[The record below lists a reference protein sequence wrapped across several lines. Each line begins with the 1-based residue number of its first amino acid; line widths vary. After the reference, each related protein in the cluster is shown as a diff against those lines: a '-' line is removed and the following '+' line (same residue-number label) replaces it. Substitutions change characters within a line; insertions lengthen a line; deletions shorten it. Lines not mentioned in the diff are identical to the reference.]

1 MAYRPAQAIG
11 LEWVPVS
18 LGIKPG
24 RRARASRRRLSI
36 VRTAALAIFAIGLS
50 AMAGSFAYFLPAAKL
65 AWDATGQVISIASPS
80 PSPSSTALASPTP
93 PPLYQP
99 GAFTVLLLGSDD
111 DSKFSPDHVLTQSM
125 ILVRVLPAT
134 KQVIMLS
141 IPRDLYVPFWTGGS
155 GKIDGAYSYGQA
167 GGAVATVER
176 DFGVHVDEYIWI
188 GLLGLVKL
196 IDALGGV
203 DVVTSN
209 PVIDDYYPSD
219 ILSSWPYDYQRVAVL
234 AGPQHLDGIHAM
246 QYVRSRHNDLQSD
259 IGRSKRQQQVL
270 LAIRLKAKQVGSTD
284 VPAIAAALGGE
295 IKTSIGLDRV
305 AQLIPLAATFDNPDA
320 ITSIVMLP
328 PLWHGGGPG
337 GSLTPNWG
345 AIGYFVHQYFPYG

>member
-1 MAYRPAQAIG
+1 MP
-11 LEWVPVS
+11 

-50 AMAGSFAYFLPAAKL
+50 AMAGSVAYFLPAAKL
-65 AWDATGQVISIASPS
+65 AWDATGQVISVPSPT
-80 PSPSSTALASPTP
+80 PSPSSTAVSSPTP

-141 IPRDLYVPFWTGGS
+141 IPRDLYVPFWSGGS

-167 GGAVATVER
+167 GGAIATVQQ
-176 DFGVHVDEYIWI
+176 DFGVHIDDYIWI
-188 GLLGLVKL
+188 GLLGLIHL
-196 IDALGGV
+196 IDAIGGV

-209 PVIDDYYPSD
+209 PVIDDYYPQD
-219 ILSSWPYDYQRVAVL
+219 LFTTDPYEYQRVAVL

-270 LAIRLKAKQVGSTD
+270 LAIRQKAKSVSSAD
-284 VPAIAAALGGE
+284 VTAIAGALGGE
-295 IKTSIGLDRV
+295 IKTSMGIDRV
-305 AQLIPLAATFDNPDA
+305 AQLIPLASTFDSPNN
-320 ITSIVMLP
+320 ITQIVMLP

-337 GSLTPNWG
+337 GSLTPNWSE
-345 AIGYFVHQYFPYG
+345 ILPFVHQYFP